1 MLNSF
6 TLAIIHKKIQGST
19 MLDMED
25 KIKIFKALGNETRF
39 KIFKNIFTGGYAC
52 SIDESQPK
60 DDMIAQATCVTSIA
74 EHFDFALP
82 TISRHLKELK
92 DAKIITMTKS
102 KNKIYIEPNIETMKE
117 IAECFKVLVEEYE
130 KGVVFQFDNTK

>member
-1 MLNSF
+1 
-6 TLAIIHKKIQGST
+6 

-52 SIDESQPK
+52 SIDESKPK

-117 IAECFKVLVEEYE
+117 IAECFKVLVDEYE

>member
-1 MLNSF
+1 
-6 TLAIIHKKIQGST
+6 

-60 DDMIAQATCVTSIA
+60 DDIIAQATCVTTIA

-92 DAKIITMTKS
+92 DANIITMTKS
-102 KNKIYIEPNIETMKE
+102 KNRIYIEPNIKTMKE
-117 IAECFKVLVEEYE
+117 IAGCFDVIVKEYE
-130 KGVVFQFDNTK
+130 DGVVYQYDNTK

>member
-1 MLNSF
+1 M
-6 TLAIIHKKIQGST
+6 AIINKKTQGNI
-19 MLDMED
+19 MLDMQD

-52 SIDESQPK
+52 SIDETQPK

-117 IAECFKVLVEEYE
+117 IAECFKVLVDDYE

>member
-1 MLNSF
+1 MLN
-6 TLAIIHKKIQGST
+6 
-19 MLDMED
+19 MDD

-52 SIDESQPK
+52 SIDKKQPQ

-117 IAECFKVLVEEYE
+117 IAGCFKILVEEYE
-130 KGVVFQFDNTK
+130 KGVIYQFDNTK

>member
-1 MLNSF
+1 MLN
-6 TLAIIHKKIQGST
+6 
-19 MLDMED
+19 MED
-25 KIKIFKALGNETRF
+25 KVKIFKALGNETRF

-52 SIDESQPK
+52 SIDNSQPK
-60 DDMIAQATCVTSIA
+60 DDLIAQATCVTSIA

-117 IAECFKVLVEEYE
+117 IAGCFDVLVSDYE
-130 KGVVFQFDNTK
+130 KGTLYQFDNTKK

>member
-1 MLNSF
+1 
-6 TLAIIHKKIQGST
+6 
-19 MLDMED
+19 MLDMDD

-52 SIDESQPK
+52 SIDDKQPK
-60 DDMIAQATCVTSIA
+60 DDIIAQATCVTSIA

-92 DAKIITMTKS
+92 DAQIITMTKS

-117 IAECFKVLVEEYE
+117 ISECFTKLVKEYE
-130 KGVVFQFDNTK
+130 SGTLYQFDNTK

>member
-1 MLNSF
+1 MLN
-6 TLAIIHKKIQGST
+6 
-19 MLDMED
+19 MDD

-52 SIDESQPK
+52 SIDEKQPK

-92 DAKIITMTKS
+92 DAQIITMTKS

-117 IAECFKVLVEEYE
+117 IAECFKLLVEEHE
-130 KGVVFQFDNTK
+130 KGTVFQFDNTK

>member
-1 MLNSF
+1 
-6 TLAIIHKKIQGST
+6 
-19 MLDMED
+19 MLDMND

-52 SIDESQPK
+52 SIDNSKPK
-60 DDMIAQATCVTSIA
+60 DDIIAQATCVTTIA
-74 EHFDFALP
+74 EHFNFALP
-82 TISRHLKELK
+82 TISRHLKEMK

-117 IAECFKVLVEEYE
+117 IAGCFDTLVRNYE
-130 KGVVFQFDNTK
+130 DGVAYQYDNTK

>member
-1 MLNSF
+1 MLN
-6 TLAIIHKKIQGST
+6 
-19 MLDMED
+19 MED

-52 SIDESQPK
+52 SIDDKQPK
-60 DDMIAQATCVTSIA
+60 DDIIAQATCVTSIA

-117 IAECFKVLVEEYE
+117 IAECFGVLVEEYE
-130 KGVVFQFDNTK
+130 KGVVYQFDNTKR

>member
-1 MLNSF
+1 MLN
-6 TLAIIHKKIQGST
+6 
-19 MLDMED
+19 MED

-52 SIDESQPK
+52 SIDDKKP
-60 DDMIAQATCVTSIA
+60 DDDIIAQATCVTSIA

-117 IAECFKVLVEEYE
+117 IAECFAVLVDDYD
-130 KGVVFQFDNTK
+130 KGVVYQYDNTK

>member
-1 MLNSF
+1 MLN
-6 TLAIIHKKIQGST
+6 
-19 MLDMED
+19 MDD

-52 SIDESQPK
+52 SIDSTQPK
-60 DDMIAQATCVTSIA
+60 DNIIAQATCVTTIA
-74 EHFDFALP
+74 KHFDFALP

-102 KNKIYIEPNIETMKE
+102 KNKIYIEPNIEIMEE
-117 IAECFKVLVEEYE
+117 IAGCFDVLMGAYE
-130 KGVVFQFDNTK
+130 KGTL

>member
-1 MLNSF
+1 MLN
-6 TLAIIHKKIQGST
+6 
-19 MLDMED
+19 MED
-25 KIKIFKALGNETRF
+25 KVKIFKALGNETRF
-39 KIFKNIFTGGYAC
+39 QIFKNIFTGGYAC
-52 SIDESQPK
+52 SIDNSQPK
-60 DDMIAQATCVTSIA
+60 DDIIAQATCVTSIA

-117 IAECFKVLVEEYE
+117 IAGCFDILVSDYE
-130 KGVVFQFDNTK
+130 KGTVSLFDNTKK

>member
-1 MLNSF
+1 
-6 TLAIIHKKIQGST
+6 
-19 MLDMED
+19 MED

-52 SIDESQPK
+52 SIDDTQPK
-60 DDMIAQATCVTSIA
+60 DDIIAQATCVTTIA
-74 EHFDFALP
+74 EQFDFALP

-92 DAKIITMTKS
+92 EAKIITMKKS

-117 IAECFKVLVEEYE
+117 IASCFDTLVKDYE
-130 KGVVFQFDNTK
+130 KGVVYQFDNTI

>member
-1 MLNSF
+1 MLN
-6 TLAIIHKKIQGST
+6 
-19 MLDMED
+19 MED

-117 IAECFKVLVEEYE
+117 IAECFKILVEEYE

>member
-1 MLNSF
+1 MLN
-6 TLAIIHKKIQGST
+6 
-19 MLDMED
+19 MED

-52 SIDESQPK
+52 SIDNSQPK
-60 DDMIAQATCVTSIA
+60 EDLIAQATCVTSIA

-82 TISRHLKELK
+82 TISRHLKEMR

-102 KNKIYIEPNIETMKE
+102 KNKIYIEPNIDIMRE
-117 IAECFKVLVEEYE
+117 IAGCFETLVDDYE
-130 KGVVFQFDNTK
+130 KGRLYQYDNTK